1 MKRVGH
7 QILIDGSFEASQITL
22 KDVSASSRPQH
33 FYEQSN
39 IRHIHLEHIILR
51 ITLHRQA
58 SDIGVITAARDVG
71 ILQPLQRTQIGLAPA
86 SWLHQT
92 ILILLILFGQ
102 LFGDRA
108 ETLTNVRLVLVRGI
122 LHHIIAIFLQN
133 SLMRLAHLV
142 HVIRLQEGIDRFRQS
157 TDGYVQVQQVL
168 HCHMNACGNG
178 RFFTIAPLQSLD
190 YLYAHAVCPK
200 ELLKVQ
206 RVHLYNVL
214 RTHRNG
220 IDSRLFLTPQ
230 LPVSLFLLVS
240 IALYTK

>member
-1 MKRVGH
+1 MIQYGLRTLRLCRFRLYLQRYTFTVHSYQEVQLQPGVLLEIVQLLLLFVKRIGH

-157 TDGYVQVQQVL
+157 TDGYV
-168 HCHMNACGNG
+168 
-178 RFFTIAPLQSLD
+178 
-190 YLYAHAVCPK
+190 
-200 ELLKVQ
+200 
-206 RVHLYNVL
+206 
-214 RTHRNG
+214 
-220 IDSRLFLTPQ
+220 
-230 LPVSLFLLVS
+230 
-240 IALYTK
+240 